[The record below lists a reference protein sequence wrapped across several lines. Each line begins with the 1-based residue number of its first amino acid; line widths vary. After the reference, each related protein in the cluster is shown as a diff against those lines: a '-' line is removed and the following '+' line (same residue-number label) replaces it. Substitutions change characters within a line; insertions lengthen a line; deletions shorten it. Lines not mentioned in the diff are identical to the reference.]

1 MCKHNGSMD
10 SMELEQNIAHGCTQ
24 VDPDVK
30 TIEHK
35 HESLVPVLADSE
47 TTNDCFNCSICFE
60 SAYEPVVTLCGHL
73 FCWACIFKW
82 LRLRSTEPA
91 QTCPVCKAN
100 ISESLLVPL
109 YGRGGSRDD
118 SGSGIT
124 NLDLSIPPRPTT
136 TALQISSHPDSQ
148 LLPHHLVYH
157 SSILH
162 HQHFHDPHGRLI
174 EFSSPSNVAATVMA
188 GLISPSLEI
197 LSELVRKRIW
207 GSSYTELFAYGSS
220 YSSMMGTNGGGSH
233 PRIRRQEMQL
243 DKSLGRRALILLL
256 KMNKAAKKHAFLEQE
271 IACAVDLF
279 VSFAS
284 VESLM

>member
-1 MCKHNGSMD
+1 MD

-35 HESLVPVLADSE
+35 HGSLVPVMADSE
-47 TTNDCFNCSICFE
+47 TTNGCFDCSICFE

-82 LRLRSTEPA
+82 LRLRSIEPA

-124 NLDLSIPPRPTT
+124 NLDLSVPPRPTT

-148 LLPHHLVYH
+148 LLPHHLASH
-157 SSILH
+157 SSIFQ
-162 HQHFHDPHGRLI
+162 HQHFYDPHGRLT

-188 GLISPSLEI
+188 GLISPTLEI
-197 LSELVRKRIW
+197 LSELVRTRIW
-207 GSSYTELFAYGSS
+207 GSSYTGLFAYGSS
-220 YSSMMGTNGGGSH
+220 YSSMMGTSGGGSH

-243 DKSLGRRALILLL
+243 DKSLGRVSIFLFCCCILCLLL
-256 KMNKAAKKHAFLEQE
+256 F
-271 IACAVDLF
+271 
-279 VSFAS
+279 
-284 VESLM
+284 